1 MEEHFSEIIIDT
13 TEKVFKSMVF
23 MDVKGKESDGKFT
36 IEGIHVT
43 AMVGFAGIYVGL
55 SAIHCSV
62 GLARKICASMLK
74 MDSSDLT
81 NEDVRDA
88 LSEISNMIAGH
99 FKAQLA
105 KIIDAEEQ
113 VFEQSVP
120 SVISGEDYETH
131 AITDAPHYYAEFT
144 TGKDVFYVELAM
156 KKV

>member
-1 MEEHFSEIIIDT
+1 
-13 TEKVFKSMVF
+13 
-23 MDVKGKESDGKFT
+23 MDVNGEESDGNFT
-36 IEGIHVT
+36 IEGTHVT

-62 GLARKICASMLK
+62 GFARKIGASMMR
-74 MDSSDLT
+74 MDPDKLT
-81 NEDVRDA
+81 DEDVRDA

-99 FKAQLA
+99 FKAELA
-105 KIIDAEEQ
+105 KTINAEEQ

-131 AITDAPHYYAEFT
+131 AITDAPHYYAKFT
-144 TGKDVFYVELAM
+144 ADSDIFYAELAM